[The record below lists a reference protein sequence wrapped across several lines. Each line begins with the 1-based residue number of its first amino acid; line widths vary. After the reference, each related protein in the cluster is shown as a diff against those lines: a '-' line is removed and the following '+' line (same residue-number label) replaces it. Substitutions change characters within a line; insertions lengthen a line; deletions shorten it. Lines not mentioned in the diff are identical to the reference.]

1 MNFFDDWMDDF
12 FGGFFL
18 FGKVTTG
25 LKFANTVK
33 TTSRALLHDSRYCM
47 SMNRNDFM
55 LCSASLYLPLSNSL
69 ALSLPVS
76 LCLFRP
82 DARDTTTTPS
92 RLSICYFTPRKLY
105 GNFHRHSWPRDDINS
120 KSSRLIC
127 RARKLP
133 LSRKAKR
140 NFRIK

>member
-1 MNFFDDWMDDF
+1 MIGWTIFLGVFFYLEKWRPDWSLQTQWKRRRV
-12 FGGFFL
+12 L
-18 FGKVTTG
+18 FSTTRG
-25 LKFANTVK
+25 TAWAWTG
-33 TTSRALLHDSRYCM
+33 TI
-47 SMNRNDFM
+47 
-55 LCSASLYLPLSNSL
+55 LCSVLPRSISLFRTLSLSL
-69 ALSLPVS
+69 SLSLPVS

-140 NFRIK
+140 NFCIK